1 MTPPTQQGLTSAD
14 VMVVAGGTGNI
25 GEGIVRAGLR
35 SGATVVVPSRS
46 RSRLDA
52 LRRYVEE
59 FGVADAKLDT
69 RVADVSDFA
78 QARDLLAQVV
88 ADHGHVDLTVGS
100 LGGYWSGPGLLRT
113 EAGEFQR
120 VLTDNLTAHYTF
132 ARHTLPLMAAQ
143 GHGTHVLIAGPGNLL
158 FNRHSS
164 LVTITGHAQLAM
176 AQVLDA
182 EAREQGVRSYQLF
195 VGHIQDR
202 RRGGGGGPDVVTPD
216 RVGERVLALSA
227 QQPKDTVHTL
237 FARAVPGFPFPVENA
252 E

>member
-1 MTPPTQQGLTSAD
+1 MTPSTQHVPNSAD

-46 RSRLDA
+46 RSRLDE

-59 FGVADAKLDT
+59 FGVDGAKLDT
-69 RVADVSDFA
+69 RVTDVSDFS
-78 QARDLLAQVV
+78 QARHLLAQVA

-100 LGGYWSGPGLLRT
+100 LGGYWSGPGLLQT
-113 EAGEFQR
+113 EEGEFQR

-132 ARHTLPLMAAQ
+132 ARHALSLMAAQ

-158 FNRHSS
+158 FNRHAS

-176 AQVLDA
+176 AQILDA

-202 RRGGGGGPDVVTPD
+202 RRGGGGGPGVVTPD
-216 RVGERVLALSA
+216 QVGERVLDLSA
-227 QQPKDTVHTL
+227 QRPKDTVHTL
-237 FARAVPGFPFPVENA
+237 FAQAVPGFPLPTA